1 MHRDQRASRRADAG
15 LRQLTGA
22 WRGRL
27 AVLTAAFIFGS
38 TFVVV
43 QDAVEDLTP
52 AAFLALRFGVAAIVL
67 LPLVSRDRPPPNP
80 APSGRG
86 GLLFAGVVSG
96 AVLAT
101 GYLFQTAGLQF
112 TTATNSAFITGLL
125 VAFTPLLAAVFLHRP
140 VTPTTL
146 AGVVIAIGGLFA
158 LTGGLDSLGRGDVL
172 TIGCAIAFAG
182 HVIVLD
188 VYSPRFGLVAYTAV
202 QMAVVAVLCGLL
214 VPFTGVGTFSMTAV
228 LAVVFTGIFASA
240 IAFWLQAYGQRY
252 VGPSRTA
259 LLLLMEPVFAGILGY
274 MVGDRLGVG
283 GVLGALLILAGTG
296 IAEIG
301 AIRRSG
307 DAPEATTA

>member
-1 MHRDQRASRRADAG
+1 MHRNQRAAGSTDAG
-15 LRQLTGA
+15 LRQLSTV

-27 AVLTAAFIFGS
+27 AVVAAAFVFGS

-52 AAFLALRFGVAAIVL
+52 AAFLALRFAVAAIVL
-67 LPLVSRDRPPPNP
+67 VPFVARDRPPPNP
-80 APSGRG
+80 APGRG
-86 GLLFAGVVSG
+86 GLLAAGVLSG
-96 AVLAT
+96 SVLAA

-188 VYSPRFGLVAYTAV
+188 IYSPRFGLAAYTAV
-202 QMAVVAVLCGLL
+202 QMAVVALLCGALI
-214 VPFTGVGTFSMTAV
+214 PFTGVGTFSTTAV
-228 LAVVFTGIFASA
+228 LAVVFTGIAASA
-240 IAFWLQAYGQRY
+240 VAFFLQAYGQRY

-274 MVGDRLGVG
+274 IVGDRLGVG
-283 GVLGALLILAGTG
+283 GVIGALLILAGTG

-301 AIRRSG
+301 AMRRSG
-307 DAPEATTA
+307 DEPEATAV